1 MTKRLLVTTLAVQ
14 LALFAAPAE
23 KKLAI
28 VAVAFAQFDDG
39 PPTAHDEQFVPGET
53 LFFRC
58 QVEGYKKSDKDEV
71 HLTYQVE
78 AADASGVAL
87 RETESGKVEAT
98 LSQEDKNW
106 MPKIRY
112 TVVVPPLAESGQY
125 HVLVKV
131 KDELSGTAVEERAT
145 FLVTGRDVA
154 PSDTLA
160 VRNFRFFRGENDA
173 APLQVAAY
181 RPGDALWARFDM
193 TGYKIGEKNL
203 FDIEYGLVVLR
214 ADGSTAYSQPEAA
227 TAKEAPFYP
236 QRYQPG
242 ELNLN
247 MPKDIATGV
256 YTIVLT
262 VRDNLGNQTA
272 ETREKFS
279 IE

>member
-1 MTKRLLVTTLAVQ
+1 MKLLWIAFVTVPLIVQ
-14 LALFAAPAE
+14 AAPAD
-23 KKLAI
+23 KKLTI
-28 VAVAFAQFDDG
+28 VGAAFAQIDDG
-39 PPTAHDEQFVPGET
+39 PPTAAGDQFVPGET

-58 QVEGYKKSDKDEV
+58 QLEGYKRSEDNDIQLEYEV
-71 HLTYQVE
+71 RAE
-78 AADASGVAL
+78 DAHGILLLAPEKGLVK
-87 RETESGKVEAT
+87 TK

-112 TVVVPPLAESGQY
+112 TVIVPPLAESGEY
-125 HVLVKV
+125 HVTINV
-131 KDELSGTAVEERAT
+131 KDDLAGATAESQAK
-145 FLVTGRDVA
+145 FLVGGHSVD
-154 PSDTLA
+154 PSETLA

-173 APLQVAAY
+173 SPLEVAAF

-203 FDIEYGLVVLR
+203 FDIGYGLVVLR
-214 ADGSTAYSQPEAA
+214 ADGTVAYSQPEAA
-227 TAKEAPFYP
+227 NSKDTPFYP

-242 ELNLN
+242 ELSLN
-247 MPKDIATGV
+247 MPKDIAKGE

-262 VRDNLGNQTA
+262 VQDHVGQQTC